1 MGTMRKKDQEIAK
14 NEPGES
20 HDPVTLRVNKAEIS
34 IVITGNINTIN

>member
-20 HDPVTLRVNKAEIS
+20 HVPVTFRVIKADVS
-34 IVITGNINTIN
+34 IVITGKINMID